1 MPTVDEIKKGT
12 DIGINYR
19 GKYIWALCIDCG
31 KGRWVQIR
39 KEQYPRCRSCAR
51 KALGLRG
58 TKSAR
63 WTGRSY
69 KTHSGYICIKLLP
82 NDFFYPMT
90 HNNSVLEHRL
100 VMAKHLNRCLLP
112 WEVVHHRNGIKDDNR
127 LENLE
132 LFPATYQHNIISKMG
147 RQIKSFEQRLEK
159 AEIKIADQNR
169 EIRLLKWQLRELH
182 NIKDIATE
190 EAS

>member
-1 MPTVDEIKKGT
+1 M
-12 DIGINYR
+12 
-19 GKYIWALCIDCG
+19 
-31 KGRWVQIR
+31 
-39 KEQYPRCRSCAR
+39 
-51 KALGLRG
+51 
-58 TKSAR
+58 
-63 WTGRSY
+63 
-69 KTHSGYICIKLLP
+69 
-82 NDFFYPMT
+82 
-90 HNNSVLEHRL
+90 
-100 VMAKHLNRCLLP
+100 
-112 WEVVHHRNGIKDDNR
+112 
-127 LENLE
+127 E